1 MGTKPRVFDGA
12 VKEINGGL
20 LIHSDEQLKKWK
32 ENFTTVLNRI
42 TFDEIPLLVDEMASC
57 RKSLQSSF
65 SKEIYEEIKGDGI
78 DLKWKKYQQPKDFP
92 K

>member
-1 MGTKPRVFDGA
+1 MGTKQRVFDGA

-42 TFDEIPLLVDEMASC
+42 TFDEIPLLVDERLAAVSPC
-57 RKSLQSSF
+57 RAVLV
-65 SKEIYEEIKGDGI
+65 
-78 DLKWKKYQQPKDFP
+78 KKYMKRL
-92 K
+92 KETGSI